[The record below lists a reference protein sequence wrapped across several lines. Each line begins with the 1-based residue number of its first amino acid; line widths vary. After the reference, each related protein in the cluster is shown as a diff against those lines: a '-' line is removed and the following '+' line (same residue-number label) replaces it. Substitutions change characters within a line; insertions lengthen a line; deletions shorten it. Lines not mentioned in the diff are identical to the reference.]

1 MSFSYRRCKSVFQKE
16 IKHIS
21 RDPFTLIL
29 AVIIPLLI
37 VLILGNSIEFNLK
50 EISTVVIDH
59 DKTKESCELIRTFN
73 SSDYFKTYFKDSPA
87 EGFQEILKEKA
98 RVILYIPPDFDKNIA
113 SGQTAEAQI
122 LLDGANNSTVTTVSS
137 YLYNISTM
145 ASAKIN
151 NTSIPENFLKTR
163 LLFNPELNSKWFA
176 IPGLT
181 AIIVA
186 IVCILL
192 TSLTV
197 CKERELGSMEL
208 LLSTPVEPL
217 EIIIGKV
224 IPYAFL
230 GWVGF
235 YIVYIASRYCFNVPF
250 FGDFKILLLATIIF
264 IIDYLAIGMY
274 ISVTLEQQQ
283 AAVLIALIL
292 GLLPTALLSGFV
304 FPVEYMPKI
313 IQYFAMIFPARWYLI
328 VIRAEFL
335 KASPFVDLLLPFSVL
350 IFQGFVAITAAVSN
364 FKRTLEP

>member
-1 MSFSYRRCKSVFQKE
+1 MSFSYRRCRSVFQKE
-16 IKHIS
+16 VKHIF

-37 VLILGNSIEFNLK
+37 VLILGNSIEFNLN

-122 LLDGANNSTVTTVSS
+122 LLDGANNSTVTAVGS

-145 ASAKIN
+145 ASAKIHN
-151 NTSIPENFLKTR
+151 KPVPEAFLKTR

-181 AIIVA
+181 AVIVA

-197 CKERELGSMEL
+197 CKEYELGSMEL
-208 LLSTPVEPL
+208 LLSTPIEPL
-217 EIIIGKV
+217 EIIVGKV

-230 GWVGF
+230 GWIGF
-235 YIVYIASRYCFNVPF
+235 CIVYAASRYWFDVPF
-250 FGDFKILLLATIIF
+250 LGDFWILLLATIIF

-274 ISVTLEQQQ
+274 ISVTSRQQQ
-283 AAVLIALIL
+283 VAVQVALIL

-313 IQYFAMIFPARWYLI
+313 LRYFAMIFPARWYMT

-335 KASPFVDLLLPFSVL
+335 KSSPLGDLILPLLVL
-350 IFQGFVAITAAVSN
+350 MFQGIVAISAAVSN
-364 FKRTLEP
+364 FRRTLEP